1 MNESMHRYF
10 KPGLISFMAYPE
22 TMRGEG
28 PVLESIR
35 KVLVDDYF
43 DAIEITHIADAEV
56 RAKAKALLE
65 QSHITVCY
73 GAQPRFLSSGKN
85 VNDLDE
91 EKRKE
96 AEALLIDSIDEAE
109 YLGAKGVAFL
119 SGKFDP
125 EKKDEAFAQLLK
137 TTKAACDY
145 AKTKGMMVELEVF
158 DFDLDKKSL
167 IGPAPYAAA
176 FAAEMR
182 NYTNNFGLIVDL
194 SHIPQT
200 YESSKFA
207 IRTMRP
213 YITHLHIGSAVMTP
227 GAEAFGDTHPRFGF
241 PNGANGVPEVVDFLK
256 VCFEEGLFDEE
267 DPMVMSF
274 EVKPWGDEDADVV
287 VANAKRVL
295 NRAWAML

>member
-1 MNESMHRYF
+1 MNESMRRFF

-43 DAIEITHIADAEV
+43 DAIEITHIADPDV

-96 AEALLIDSIDEAE
+96 AEALLLDSIDEAE

-119 SGKFDP
+119 AGKYDP

-145 AKTKGMMVELEVF
+145 AKTKGMMIELEVF

-182 NYTNNFGLIVDL
+182 NHTNNFGLMVDL

-241 PNGANGVPEVVDFLK
+241 PGGVNDVPEVADFLRI
-256 VCFEEGLFDEE
+256 CLEEGIFDEE
-267 DPMVMSF
+267 DPIVMSF

-295 NRAWAML
+295 NRAWAIL